1 MAYLV
6 LARKYRPQ
14 KFEDLI
20 GQEPIAKT
28 LKNALSSGKTAHAY
42 LFSGP
47 RGVGKTTTA
56 RIFAK
61 ALNCQKGPTQEPCG
75 ECQNCKEI
83 TRGSSLDVLEIDGA
97 SNRGIDDIRALREN
111 VKFTPANSKYKIYII
126 DEAHQITTDAFNAL
140 LKTLEEPP
148 PHVIFMLATT
158 EPQRI
163 PLTILSRCQ
172 RYRFRMIPFDNIFRY
187 LSKIAQCEGFKIADD
202 ALNLMVKAAAGSLR
216 DGLSVMDQIA
226 SFSGDEI
233 KIQDVQYVLGYLPRE
248 LMDAFLEALVNRNTK
263 SALEQ
268 VGVVS
273 EGGYDLYQ
281 FGSDLRE
288 YFRKLLIVASGNEPQ
303 DESQEN
309 IASLKALSKKFGMPG
324 LIRNMRLLSRCLDEM
339 KWSEHQRLVLELYTV
354 RLAESYVDLK
364 ELAAQ
369 LGSLPSEQTVENII
383 SEPPS
388 PPFNAQGETEKK
400 IVNTNKTQNENHN
413 ESDVDW
419 WEAVLR
425 EIEKTK
431 PSLNVCLKEV
441 YPSDGKNN
449 TVKLIFARRYSSEFV
464 SRNQEYIEKIIQK
477 ISKKNVRI
485 TVELDESRASHHGT
499 EETVKTSVCETVRN
513 GYNNSPEE
521 IEAEEIHHPE
531 DDPGVKKVLEVFP
544 GKIIF

>member
-97 SNRGIDDIRALREN
+97 SNRGIDDIRTLREN

-187 LSKIAQCEGFKIADD
+187 LSKIAKCEGFKIADD

-273 EGGYDLYQ
+273 EEGYDLYQ

-309 IASLKALSKKFGMPG
+309 IVRLKTLSKKFGMPG

-369 LGSLPSEQTVENII
+369 LDSLPSEQTVENII

-388 PPFNAQGETEKK
+388 QPFNAKGETEKK

-413 ESDVDW
+413 ENGVDW

-441 YPSDGKNN
+441 YPSDGRNN
-449 TVKLIFARRYSSEFV
+449 TLKLIFARRYSSEFV

-477 ISKKNVRI
+477 ISKKNVKI
-485 TVELDESRASHHGT
+485 TVELDESRASHHDT

>member
-97 SNRGIDDIRALREN
+97 SNRGIDDIRTLREN

-187 LSKIAQCEGFKIADD
+187 LSKIAKCEGFKIADD

-273 EGGYDLYQ
+273 EEGYDLYQ

-309 IASLKALSKKFGMPG
+309 IVRLKTLSKKFGMPG

-369 LGSLPSEQTVENII
+369 LDSLPSEQTVENII

-388 PPFNAQGETEKK
+388 PPFNAKGETEKK

-413 ESDVDW
+413 ENGVDW

-441 YPSDGKNN
+441 YPSDGRNN
-449 TVKLIFARRYSSEFV
+449 TLKLIFARRYSSEFV

-477 ISKKNVRI
+477 ISKKNVKI
-485 TVELDESRASHHGT
+485 TVELDESRASHHDT